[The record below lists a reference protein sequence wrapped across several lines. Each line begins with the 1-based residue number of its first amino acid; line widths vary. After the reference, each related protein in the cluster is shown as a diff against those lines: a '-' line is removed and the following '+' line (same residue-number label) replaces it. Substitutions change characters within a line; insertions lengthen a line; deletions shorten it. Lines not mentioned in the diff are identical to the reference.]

1 MHVNLSVAELRDPD
15 LVENVARLDRGV
27 RHRARHS
34 S

>member
-15 LVENVARLDRGV
+15 LVENVLASIEESGIDPP
-27 RHRARHS
+27 S